1 MKKTVIVFLIMV
13 LFVFG
18 QAQETGRNR
27 DFDYT
32 AYGQMIYWKT
42 LNLEEK
48 KVFLYAYLYRTHE
61 IGNELKASRK
71 LKSAAARY
79 DDEIAQPVYRIF
91 SDLDEASKTNLIY
104 WIDTFYQQELNRNE
118 SFKEALQYAFRKLK
132 TGAET
137 MHDVYQRIYPQ

>member
-1 MKKTVIVFLIMV
+1 MKKIGVAILLLVTIVC
-13 LFVFG
+13 G
-18 QAQETGRNR
+18 QAQEAGRNR

-79 DDEIAQPVYRIF
+79 EDEIAQPVYRIF
-91 SDLDEASKTNLIY
+91 SDLDETSKTNLIY
-104 WIDTFYQQELNRNE
+104 WIDMFYQQKLNRNE
-118 SFKEALQYAFRKLK
+118 SFKEALRYAFRKLK

-137 MHDVYQRIYPQ
+137 MYDVYQRIYPQ